1 MSEQTVFNERD
12 FHFLK
17 NVTVED
23 LANEHYITSMVNFI
37 NTLYSKISNGRIL
50 VRDQNKPENTKIYTY
65 ANFVKIYDEQGMEG
79 FLYQI

>member
-17 NVTVED
+17 NVTVDE

-37 NTLYSKISNGRIL
+37 NTLDSKIMAEFSLGIKTNRKTLKFI
-50 VRDQNKPENTKIYTY
+50 P
-65 ANFVKIYDEQGMEG
+65 M
-79 FLYQI
+79 QIS